1 MKTAIIGFSG
11 SGKSTLAQKIGKLDR
26 AEVLHL
32 DTVHFL
38 PNWIVREREEKEKI
52 VEDFLNSRDSWVID
66 GNYTK
71 LSYERR
77 MEEADRI
84 VMLLFNRFTC
94 LRRVIK
100 RYRQYKNTTR
110 PDMTEGCPEKLDRE
124 FVLWVLFGGRKRA
137 AKKRYKKLRERYP
150 EKTVVLRNQ
159 KELDAFWEAISSG
172 EEERK
177 NR

>member
-11 SGKSTLAQKIGKLDR
+11 SGKSTLAEEIGRLEG

-32 DTVHFL
+32 DAVHFL
-38 PNWIVREREEKEKI
+38 PGWAVREKKEKERI
-52 VEDFLNSRDSWVID
+52 VKDFLDSHDSWVVD

-84 VMLLFNRFTC
+84 VMLLFNRFAC
-94 LRRVIK
+94 LSRVVK
-100 RYRQYKNTTR
+100 RYRRYKNETR
-110 PDMTEGCPEKLDRE
+110 PDMAEGCPEKLDRE

-137 AKKRYKKLRERYP
+137 AKKRYKMLRERFP
-150 EKTVVLRNQ
+150 EKTVILKNQ
-159 KELDAFWEAISSG
+159 KALDAYRDQITSEY
-172 EEERK
+172 EKRP
-177 NR
+177 